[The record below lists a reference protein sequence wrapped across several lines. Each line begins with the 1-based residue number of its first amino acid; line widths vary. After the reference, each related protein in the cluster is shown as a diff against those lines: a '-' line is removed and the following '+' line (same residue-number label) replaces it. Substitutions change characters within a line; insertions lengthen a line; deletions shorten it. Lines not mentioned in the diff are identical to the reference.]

1 MIDVSIANNYCVVE
15 PQGPLTAEDFTE
27 ISSRVDP
34 VIERE
39 GELDGLIIKTREFPG
54 WESFGD
60 MVEHFK
66 FVRSHHQKIEK
77 IALVTDA
84 KVAEFFPKIANHFVK
99 AQVRQFDY
107 DEFDEAVDWIS

>member
-1 MIDVSIANNYCVVE
+1 MIDVSITNNYCVVE
-15 PQGPLTAEDFTE
+15 PKGPLTAEDFAE

-60 MVEHFK
+60 IVEHFK
-66 FVRSHHQKIEK
+66 FVRNHHQKIEK

-84 KVAEFFPKIANHFVK
+84 KVAEVFPRIASHFVK

-107 DEFDEAVDWIS
+107 DDFDEAVEWVS